1 MNCLKLACTL
11 LTSCLLISCSHN
23 KTDTPVSASQSYQWV
38 CDTGA
43 IIEWQAED
51 KNASKI
57 QLRLD
62 GGEKLYILDKIQ
74 TTAKGTLYSNGDLA
88 FRIQNSSGVIFL
100 ATNDE
105 IIGQDCKAN

>member
-1 MNCLKLACTL
+1 MTYLKL
-11 LTSCLLISCSHN
+11 TSIFLVSCFLMSCSHQKAETN
-23 KTDTPVSASQSYQWV
+23 LSPHKSYQWF

-43 IIEWQAED
+43 IIEWQTED
-51 KNASKI
+51 EQANKI

-62 GGEKLYILDKIQ
+62 GSEKLYILNKIQ

-88 FRIQNSSGVIFL
+88 FRIKNSSGVIFL
-100 ATNDE
+100 ANNDE

>member
-1 MNCLKLACTL
+1 MNCLKLACIF

-23 KTDTPVSASQSYQWV
+23 ETDIPVAPLQSHQWV

-43 IIEWQAED
+43 IIEWQAEN
-51 KNASKI
+51 KKATKI

-62 GGEKLYILDKIQ
+62 GSEKLYILDKIQ
-74 TTAKGTLYSNGDLA
+74 TTAKGILYSNGDLA
-88 FRIQNSSGVIFL
+88 FRIKNSSGVIFL
-100 ATNDE
+100 ANNDE